1 MTRLLIVLFLV
12 AANAG
17 SGQAASVPQ
26 AGTVRKGPVSD
37 SQLERA
43 IKIKLAKSKM
53 VATGHEHFTV
63 SVKDGVVT
71 FSGKT
76 NVVQHKGTATR
87 MARAAGAVAV
97 NNLIEV
103 SDAARAK
110 AAARLHGDEIASTA
124 KPGQAMPGQPIPR
137 AQVLP
142 RPTISKAKP
151 DPVPKDSEEEQT
163 AAAPPPPRAR
173 VLPASSK

>member
-1 MTRLLIVLFLV
+1 MKT
-12 AANAG
+12 
-17 SGQAASVPQ
+17 
-26 AGTVRKGPVSD
+26 D
-37 SQLERA
+37 SQLQ
-43 IKIKLAKSKM
+43 
-53 VATGHEHFTV
+53 HDV
-63 SVKDGVVT
+63 SEELNWEPSVHAARIGVEVKDGVVT

-142 RPTISKAKP
+142 RPTISK
-151 DPVPKDSEEEQT
+151 
-163 AAAPPPPRAR
+163 
-173 VLPASSK
+173 